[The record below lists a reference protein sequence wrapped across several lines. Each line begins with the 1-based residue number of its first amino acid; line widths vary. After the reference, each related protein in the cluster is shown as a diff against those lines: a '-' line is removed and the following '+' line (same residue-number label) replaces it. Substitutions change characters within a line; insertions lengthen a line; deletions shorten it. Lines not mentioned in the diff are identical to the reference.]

1 MNARQAR
8 EMDGQARINKHRL
21 RGRYT
26 VLLLF
31 FITCFAVLIGRL
43 FVLQIIKFDEYRQ
56 KAEDNIQSKTP
67 LKAERGKIYDRNMVE
82 LATNVTSWRIF
93 ISPRDINDGEVAEKV
108 ARGLSEILNVSYE
121 TVLAGAKNNAT
132 RDRTVK
138 KKATAEEKDRV
149 IAFVLENGLSDVVHT
164 EADTSRYYP
173 LGSLAAHVIGFMGT
187 DNGLSGIESYY
198 DSYLTGTDG
207 YYVTS
212 KNAAGETLPDSF
224 DTYVDATD
232 GYSVITTIDV
242 TLQSLLEAE
251 LEATYNDSKAKNRVT
266 GVVMDPETG
275 AVLAMA
281 TYPTFNLN
289 SPYTLDFES
298 AEKLSLLG
306 LTSGTTEYR
315 KAYNE
320 ALYGMWN
327 NKAVST
333 LYEPGSTFKIFTT
346 SVALE
351 TGVSKVSEGFHCSG
365 ALKVQGYGSPI
376 KCHKRQG
383 HGSLN
388 FAEALQKSC
397 NPSMMTLAARI
408 GNKRF
413 MEYFINFGYTGKT
426 GIDLPGEA
434 LGIFHKPEDFNT
446 VELAVYSFGQTFKTT
461 AIQQIT
467 AVSTVANGGEVVT
480 PYVVSE
486 IRDQKGNIVYSK
498 ASEKKKKVLS
508 EEVCATISDILEK
521 GVSGDGGAK
530 NAGVAGYKI
539 AAKTGTSQKR
549 DIKDD
554 NLYVGSCVAYAPS
567 DSPEI
572 AVIIVVDE
580 PKSHIYYGSTV
591 AAPYVSGFLS
601 GALPYL
607 GYEPVFTEEEELRR
621 SVTVGDYLGKTV
633 KEAKKEIEKL
643 GLKAEIIGDG
653 ETVTAQV
660 PVSGVKIT
668 KENGRIFIYTDG
680 KESAVATVPNVIGM
694 TATDAVKKLVDSG
707 FNISIVGVTDYEK
720 GVGATVIDQSHKEK
734 ELEKGASVEIKL
746 RYLDGEE

>member
-1 MNARQAR
+1 
-8 EMDGQARINKHRL
+8 MDGQARINKHRL

-43 FVLQIIKFDEYRQ
+43 FVLQVVKFEEYRQ

-82 LATNVTSWRIF
+82 LATDVTSWRVF
-93 ISPRDINDGEVAEKV
+93 ISPRDIKNDETAEKI

-121 TVLAGAKNNAT
+121 TVLAGAKNNVT

-138 KKATAEEKDRV
+138 KKVSAEEKDKV
-149 IAFVLENGLSDVVHT
+149 IAFALESGLSSLIHT

-187 DNGLSGIESYY
+187 DNGLLGIESYY
-198 DSYLTGTDG
+198 NEYLTGTDG

-212 KNAAGETLPDSF
+212 KNASGETLPDSY
-224 DTYVDATD
+224 DTYVEATD

-251 LEATYNDSKAKNRVT
+251 LKSTYNDSKAKNRVT
-266 GVVMDPETG
+266 GVVMDPDSG

-281 TYPTFNLN
+281 TYPTFDLN
-289 SPYTLDFES
+289 SPYTLDPES
-298 AEKLSLLG
+298 SGKLSLLG
-306 LTSGTTEYR
+306 IPAGSTEYR

-351 TGVSKVSEGFHCSG
+351 TGITKINEGFHCSG

-397 NPSMMTLAARI
+397 NPTMMTLAARI

-413 MEYFINFGYTGKT
+413 MEYFIDFGYTGKT

-461 AIQQIT
+461 AVQQIT
-467 AVSTVANGGEVVT
+467 AVSTVANGGTVVK
-480 PYVVSE
+480 PYIVSE
-486 IRDQKGNIVYSK
+486 IRDKNGNVVYSK
-498 ASEKKKKVLS
+498 SAENKKKVLS
-508 EEVCATISDILEK
+508 DEVCKTISDILEK

-549 DIKDD
+549 DIRDQ

-567 DSPEI
+567 DSPEV

-580 PKSHIYYGSTV
+580 PKSHIYYGSAV

-607 GYEPVFTEEEELRR
+607 GYEPVFTEEEELKR

-633 KEAKKEIEKL
+633 GDAKKEIEKL
-643 GLKAEIIGDG
+643 GLKAEIVGDG
-653 ETVTAQV
+653 EYVTTQV
-660 PVSGVKIT
+660 PSKNVKII
-668 KENGRIFIYTDG
+668 KENGKVFLYTGG
-680 KESAVATVPNVIGM
+680 KESAVAKVPNVVGM
-694 TATDAVKKLVDSG
+694 SATDAVKRLVDLG
-707 FNISIVGVTDYEK
+707 FNIRIVGVTDYER
-720 GVGATVIDQSHKEK
+720 GVGATVIAQSHKDT
-734 ELEKGASVEIKL
+734 ELEKGMSVEITL

>member
-1 MNARQAR
+1 MNG
-8 EMDGQARINKHRL
+8 EYRINKHRL
-21 RGRYT
+21 KGRCA

-31 FITCFAVLIGRL
+31 FVTCFTVLVGRL

-82 LATNVTSWRIF
+82 IATSVTSWRVF
-93 ISPRDINDGEVAEKV
+93 ISPRDIKDDGTAETVAE
-108 ARGLSEILNVSYE
+108 GLSDILGVSYE
-121 TVLAGAKNNAT
+121 TVLAGAKNNKT
-132 RDRTVK
+132 RDRTIK
-138 KKATAEEKDRV
+138 KKASAEEKDRV
-149 IAFVLENGLSDVVHT
+149 IAFALEKGLTGVVHT

-187 DNGLSGIESYY
+187 DSGLSGIESYY

-207 YYVTS
+207 YYITS
-212 KNAAGETLPDSF
+212 KNAAGETLPNSYDA
-224 DTYVDATD
+224 YVEAID
-232 GYSVITTIDV
+232 GCSVVTTIDV

-251 LEATYNDSKAKNRVT
+251 LKATYNDSKAGNRVT

-281 TYPTFNLN
+281 TYPSFDLN

-298 AEKLSLLG
+298 AGKLSALG
-306 LTSGTTEYR
+306 LTSGTPEYR
-315 KAYNE
+315 AAYNE
-320 ALYGMWN
+320 LLYGMWN
-327 NKAVST
+327 NKSVST
-333 LYEPGSTFKIFTT
+333 LYEPGSTFKILTT

-351 TGVSKVSEGFHCSG
+351 TGVSRVSEGFHCSG

-397 NPSMMTLAARI
+397 NPTMMTLAARI

-461 AIQQIT
+461 AIQQLT
-467 AVSTVANGGEVVT
+467 AVSAVANGGSVVT
-480 PYVVSE
+480 PYIVSE
-486 IRDQKGNIVYSK
+486 IRDKNGNIVYSRT
-498 ASEKKKKVLS
+498 ADKKKKVLS
-508 EEVCATISDILEK
+508 SEICATISDILEK

-549 DIKDD
+549 DIKDQ

-580 PKSHIYYGSTV
+580 PQSHIYYGSTV

-607 GYEPVFTEEEELRR
+607 GFEPSFTEEEEQKRNV
-621 SVTVGDYLGKTV
+621 SVGDYIGKTV
-633 KEAKKEIEKL
+633 KAARKEIEGL
-643 GLKAEIIGDG
+643 GLKVEVIGDG
-653 ETVTAQV
+653 ETVISQI
-660 PVSGVKIT
+660 PGKNVKIS
-668 KENGRIFIYTDG
+668 KEGGRVFLYTDG
-680 KESAVATVPNVIGM
+680 KESDTARVPDVVGM
-694 TATDAVKKLVDSG
+694 TATDAVKRLIDSG
-707 FNISIVGVTDYEK
+707 FNIRIVGVTDYER
-720 GVGATVIDQSHKEK
+720 GVGATVVAQSPKEG
-734 ELEKGASVEIKL
+734 ELTKGSAVEITL
-746 RYLDGEE
+746 RYLDGED

>member
-1 MNARQAR
+1 MNG
-8 EMDGQARINKHRL
+8 EYRISRHRL
-21 RGRYT
+21 KGRCA

-31 FITCFAVLIGRL
+31 FVTCFAVLVGRL

-82 LATNVTSWRIF
+82 IATNVTSWRVF
-93 ISPRDINDGEVAEKV
+93 ISPRDIKDDGTAETV
-108 ARGLSEILNVSYE
+108 ARGLSDILGVSYE
-121 TVLAGAKNNAT
+121 TVLAGAKNNKT

-138 KKATAEEKDRV
+138 KKVGAEEKDKV
-149 IAFVLENGLSDVVHT
+149 IAFALEKGLTGVVHT

-173 LGSLAAHVIGFMGT
+173 LGTLAAHVVGFMGT
-187 DNGLSGIESYY
+187 DSGLSGIESYY

-212 KNAAGETLPDSF
+212 KNAAGETLPNSYDA
-224 DTYVDATD
+224 YVEAVD
-232 GYSVITTIDV
+232 GCSVVTTIDV

-251 LEATYNDSKAKNRVT
+251 LKATYNDSKANNRVT

-281 TYPTFNLN
+281 TYPTFDLN

-298 AEKLSLLG
+298 AGKLSALG
-306 LTSGTTEYR
+306 LTSGTAEYR
-315 KAYNE
+315 AAYNDL
-320 ALYGMWN
+320 LYGMWN
-327 NKAVST
+327 NKSVST
-333 LYEPGSTFKIFTT
+333 LYEPGSTFKILTT

-351 TGVSKVSEGFHCSG
+351 TGISKVSEGFHCAG

-397 NPSMMTLAARI
+397 NPTMMTLAARI

-461 AIQQIT
+461 AIQQLT
-467 AVSTVANGGEVVT
+467 AVSAVANGGNVVT
-480 PYVVSE
+480 PYIVSE
-486 IRDQKGNIVYSK
+486 IRDKNGDIVYSRT
-498 ASEKKKKVLS
+498 ADKKKKVLS
-508 EEVCATISDILEK
+508 SEVCETISDILEK

-549 DIKDD
+549 DIKDQ

-607 GYEPVFTEEEELRR
+607 GYEPSFTEEEDRKR
-621 SVTVGDYLGKTV
+621 NVSVGDYLGKTV
-633 KEAKKEIEKL
+633 KAAKAEIEKL
-643 GLKAEIIGDG
+643 GLKVEIIGDG
-653 ETVTAQV
+653 ETVKAQM
-660 PVSGVKIT
+660 PAKNVKIS
-668 KENGRIFIYTDG
+668 KEGGRVFLYTDG
-680 KESAVATVPNVIGM
+680 KESGVARVPDVVGM
-694 TATDAVKKLVDSG
+694 TATEAVKKLIDSG
-707 FNISIVGVTDYEK
+707 FNIRIVGVTDYER
-720 GVGATVIDQSHKEK
+720 GVGATVVAQSPKECDIT
-734 ELEKGASVEIKL
+734 KGSAVEITL
-746 RYLDGEE
+746 RYLDGED